1 MEFDEAFAGGCCV
14 FEGERNGELHVR
26 PHTPAAVSGTQHFE
40 FLGRLTGA
48 QGSQRVCLNWPP
60 TDLSAVREYTNTK
73 QFATVLDRAIFASR
87 DLERWE
93 RVPDVHVEGL
103 CARFSVEADGA
114 PLYVAVGKP
123 YLGNNLDALFATARE
138 DARATVEEIGR
149 SRLGRPL
156 RVIRI
161 SGEGAGRAGFYL
173 QALQHRTE
181 WAGGRI
187 IDTMVRLLLS
197 DEGRPYRERYTW
209 HFVPVVNVD
218 GALGGWPENH
228 PKNMNRDWQD
238 FEMPETRAV
247 RDYID
252 EMYAA
257 GHRLLHAI
265 DFHMGWSHRDSSG
278 ACIMGFR
285 PGTVPD
291 EVVARQER
299 IARHVFA
306 SATYTEAFVASG
318 DPANRP
324 VFPAYTWNARRLA
337 GQTFEC
343 SRHLYPAGPDGEAVP
358 AEQVHEEALGRDLL
372 SALCTFDWF
381 REGDE

>member
-1 MEFDEAFAGGCCV
+1 MEFDQAFAGGCCV
-14 FEGERNGELHVR
+14 FEGERWGELHVR
-26 PHTPAAVSGTQHFE
+26 PFTPPAVSGTQHFE

-48 QGSQRVCLNWPP
+48 RGPQRVCLHWPP
-60 TDLSAVREYTNTK
+60 TDLSAVREYTNTL
-73 QFATVLDRAIFASR
+73 QFATVLDRAIFTSR

-93 RVPDVHVEGL
+93 RVGDVRVEGL
-103 CARFSVEADGA
+103 CARFTVEADGA

-123 YLGNNLDALFATARE
+123 YLENNLTALFAVATA
-138 DARATVEEIGR
+138 DPRATVVEIGR

-156 RVIRI
+156 RAIRI
-161 SGEGAGRAGFYL
+161 GGEAGGGEGFYL

-187 IDTMVRLLLS
+187 IDTTVRYLLS
-197 DEGRPYRERYTW
+197 DEGQPYRDRYTW

-228 PKNMNRDWQD
+228 PKNMNRDWAE

-252 EMYAA
+252 GLYAA
-257 GHRLLHAI
+257 GERLLHAI
-265 DFHMGWSHRDSSG
+265 DFHMGWSRRDSSG
-278 ACIMGFR
+278 AGIMAFR
-285 PGTVPD
+285 PGTVP
-291 EVVARQER
+291 EEASARQER
-299 IARHVFA
+299 IARHIFA
-306 SATYTEAFVASG
+306 HTTYTEAYMPSG

-324 VFPAYTWNARRLA
+324 VFPAYTWNAHRLP

-343 SRHLYPAGPDGEAVP
+343 SRHLYPAGPGGAEVP
-358 AEQVHEEALGRDLL
+358 AEQCHEEALGRDLL
-372 SALCTFDWF
+372 RALCTYDWSN
-381 REGDE
+381 EGE